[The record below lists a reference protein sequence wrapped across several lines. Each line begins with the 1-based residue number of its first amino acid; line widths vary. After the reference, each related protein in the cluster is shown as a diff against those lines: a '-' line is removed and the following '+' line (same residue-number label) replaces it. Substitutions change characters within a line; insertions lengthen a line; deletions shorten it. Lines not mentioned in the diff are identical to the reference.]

1 MDTEIVALLTDL
13 AGEGAVGAGLL
24 FLFYKAWNWRNRIE
38 KRIRRQRNEIRRL
51 RNTMKSILRTLPDE
65 QFNQTLRT
73 MIVEIDER
81 GEDED
86 DDNDED

>member
-1 MDTEIVALLTDL
+1 MDDEIVALIRDF
-13 AGEGAVGAGLL
+13 AGEGTVGALL
-24 FLFYKAWNWRNRIE
+24 LVFLYNAWRWRNRVE

-73 MIVEIDER
+73 MFVDIEER
-81 GEDED
+81 SED
-86 DDNDED
+86 DDNGED